1 MSKQSTPVE
10 RIAAIVLTAA
20 LCTSTYLAWRA
31 GAYWALVVLVPL
43 ALLSISAV
51 VDSLRQGVRQPTAF
65 ERFEEQQ
72 LKRLVPVVLAG
83 GVLALQYWAG
93 YGGGLVLPSVIVLLA
108 AIFIASRLRG
118 RHETSA
124 GYKRR
129 VGYRDPEE
137 RRKGDTNDER

>member
-10 RIAAIVLTAA
+10 RITAIVLTAA

-43 ALLSISAV
+43 DLLSIWAV
-51 VDSLRQGVRQPTAF
+51 VDALRQGVRQPTAF

-72 LKRLVPVVLAG
+72 LKRLVLVVIAG
-83 GVLALQYWAG
+83 GILALLHWAG
-93 YGGGLVLPSVIVLLA
+93 YGGGLALPFIIVLLA
-108 AIFIASRLRG
+108 AIFLASRLRG

-137 RRKGDTNDER
+137 RRKGDVNDEQ